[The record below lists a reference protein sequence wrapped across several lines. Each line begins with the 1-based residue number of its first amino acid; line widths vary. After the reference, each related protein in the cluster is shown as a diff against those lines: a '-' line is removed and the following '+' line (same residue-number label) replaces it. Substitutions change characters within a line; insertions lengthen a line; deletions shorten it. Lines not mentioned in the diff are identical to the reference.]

1 MAEDIKAVDTKPVAT
16 KPIVGTPAVDLK
28 TVVTNTFNVI
38 NTRNLTALKTS
49 VAPKFQTVFADVA
62 TRAHAAFPNMKL
74 TVDDVITEGDKVV
87 TRWTM
92 TGTHT
97 GLARQSQ
104 MGEVK
109 PTGKPVKVQGITI
122 HQVENGVIV
131 NTWGATGKLEALV
144 QLGLLGAY
152 AKAVGQ

>member
-1 MAEDIKAVDTKPVAT
+1 MAEDIKAVDTAAVAAKVNVAPVL
-16 KPIVGTPAVDLK
+16 DLK
-28 TVVTNTFNVI
+28 TVVSNTFNVI

-62 TRAHAAFPNMKL
+62 TRVQAAFPNMKL

-109 PTGKPVKVQGITI
+109 PTGKPVTVQGITI
-122 HQVENGVIV
+122 HQIQNGVIV
-131 NTWGATGKLEALV
+131 DSWGATGKLEALV
-144 QLGLLGAY
+144 QLGLVGAY